1 MSKKHYINFGTAK
14 TATSWIYKNLILSDA
29 IDYTKDK
36 EPSLELLTNFSEY
49 ENYYN
54 NVQFGL
60 NFNTNLWKLDSNQLT
75 YLNSVST
82 HRSVIF
88 RNPYS
93 YANSLYNFWK
103 SYNLDSDTFVKSFMQ
118 HFDYCAIL
126 NRLPNDTLVLYYDQ
140 ILEDS
145 QAVLNQITN
154 YLEISPVKKIN
165 YFVNTTTY
173 QTHLIFSQNNVILI
187 NDLIDC
193 FQNKTQKDLE
203 HWKMHV

>member
-14 TATSWIYKNLILSDA
+14 TATSWIYKNLMLADA

-36 EPSLELLTNFSEY
+36 EPNLELLTNFPEY

-54 NVQFGL
+54 KVQFGL
-60 NFNTNLWKLDSNQLT
+60 NFNPNLWKLDSNQIV

-118 HFDYCAIL
+118 HFDYFSIL
-126 NRLPNDTLVLYYDQ
+126 NRLPHDTLILYYDH
-140 ILEDS
+140 IVEDS

-154 YLEISPVKKIN
+154 YIEIPPINKIN
-165 YFVNTTTY
+165 HFVNTTTY
-173 QTHLIFSQNNVILI
+173 QTHLIFSKNNVILI

-193 FQNKTQKDLE
+193 FQNKTKKDLE

>member
-1 MSKKHYINFGTAK
+1 MLKKHYINFGTAK
-14 TATSWIYKNLILSDA
+14 TATTWIYNNLIQSSA
-29 IDYTKDK
+29 IDYIKNK
-36 EPSLELLTNFSEY
+36 EPSLELLNDFSKY

-54 NVQFGL
+54 KFQFGL
-60 NFNTNLWKLDSNQLT
+60 NFNTNLWKLDSNQIA

-88 RNPYS
+88 RNPYL

-103 SYNLDSDTFVKSFMQ
+103 SYNLDSDTFIKSFVQ

-145 QAVLNQITN
+145 QAALNKITN
-154 YLEISPVKKIN
+154 YLEIPPVKKIN
-165 YFVNTTTY
+165 HFVNITSY

-193 FQNKTQKDLE
+193 FQNKTKKDLE
-203 HWKMHV
+203 HWKLYV